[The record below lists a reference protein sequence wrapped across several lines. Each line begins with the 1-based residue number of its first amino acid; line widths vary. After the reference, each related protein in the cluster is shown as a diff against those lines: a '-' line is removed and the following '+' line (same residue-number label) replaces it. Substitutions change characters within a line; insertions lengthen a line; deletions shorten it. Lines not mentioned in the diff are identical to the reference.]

1 MDNQQKV
8 FGYIDS
14 HRREIVDFLK
24 QMVSF
29 PTINDG
35 DSDGNEL
42 PLQNFLAE
50 KLKEEQFDRVVTA
63 AYDEEGRRPN
73 VVATRKGTG
82 GGRSLAFNGH
92 SDVVPISYPERWLCE
107 PFTPTRCV

>member
-50 KLKEEQFDRVVTA
+50 KLKEEQFDRVVTCLLYTSA
-63 AYDEEGRRPN
+63 SGTPAYSGPRPTTPPRRRRN
-73 VVATRKGTG
+73 TKWT
-82 GGRSLAFNGH
+82 
-92 SDVVPISYPERWLCE
+92 W
-107 PFTPTRCV
+107 

>member
-42 PLQNFLAE
+42 PLQKFPGGKA
-50 KLKEEQFDRVVTA
+50 
-63 AYDEEGRRPN
+63 EGRA
-73 VVATRKGTG
+73 V
-82 GGRSLAFNGH
+82 
-92 SDVVPISYPERWLCE
+92 
-107 PFTPTRCV
+107 